1 MQAWTGSGILSCMK
15 LLVTLIGLVFVL
27 EGLPYLVFPEAMQRW
42 LRQLQEMQP
51 TQLRFMGLLAMAF
64 GFFLCFLTQKSGL
77 FH

>member
-1 MQAWTGSGILSCMK
+1 MK

-42 LRQLQEMQP
+42 LRQLLEMQP
-51 TQLRFMGLLAMAF
+51 SQLRIMGLLAMAF

-77 FH
+77 FL